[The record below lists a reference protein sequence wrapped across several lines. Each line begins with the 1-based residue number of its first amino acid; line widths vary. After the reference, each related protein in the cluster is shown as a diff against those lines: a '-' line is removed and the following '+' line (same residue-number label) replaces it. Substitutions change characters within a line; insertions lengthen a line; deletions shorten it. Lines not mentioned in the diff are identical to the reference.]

1 MKQSLFFSKIVFFS
15 YTGDPTSFKSR
26 SQSCYLLLFSEGS
39 KSMRIFCFS
48 SFLASIL
55 YVLFTFFWHTFGQLF
70 VYTTFL
76 AEYIGFEFDIYKFL
90 VYIFCCCCCCKFN
103 FFSNFFSREKYKSTS
118 SISSCI
124 GSTIFVNKFNM
135 CKRKMTNFSS

>member
-90 VYIFCCCCCCKFN
+90 VYIFFVVVVVAN
-103 FFSNFFSREKYKSTS
+103 LTFFLIFFPVKNTNQLAVLVVVLVPPSS
-118 SISSCI
+118 SIN
-124 GSTIFVNKFNM
+124 STCVKG
-135 CKRKMTNFSS
+135 K

>member
-90 VYIFCCCCCCKFN
+90 VYIFCCCCCKFN
-103 FFSNFFSREKYKSTS
+103 FFSNFFPVKNTNQLAVLVVVLVPPSS
-118 SISSCI
+118 SIN
-124 GSTIFVNKFNM
+124 STCVKG
-135 CKRKMTNFSS
+135 K

>member
-1 MKQSLFFSKIVFFS
+1 MKQSLFFSKIVFS

-90 VYIFCCCCCCKFN
+90 VYIFFVVVVAN
-103 FFSNFFSREKYKSTS
+103 LTFFLIFFPVKNTNQLAVLVAVLVPPSS
-118 SISSCI
+118 SIN
-124 GSTIFVNKFNM
+124 STCVKG
-135 CKRKMTNFSS
+135 K